1 MVYDW
6 DGKEARCFE
15 LYIEQGKSLEEV
27 MRWFR
32 ENEAFAPSKRA
43 FQTQIKKWNFPPKHN
58 PASNNVDLV
67 NRVEDLW
74 KHNTHQK
81 DMLAILHDEGFNR
94 LSDRELARIRSK
106 NNWKLRVPNKRP
118 SKPDSSDPNPPN
130 INPSKRS
137 HEEADLAA
145 TAYKQL
151 VAAAQRDSPPK
162 VESVHPPTS
171 PKSTVDLSPEALE
184 KRRLYHQRIAAESDE
199 RYIKRTRRRRTAPY
213 AGLSPDPPGP
223 PRFPSETLLVEA
235 KEYLRIDND
244 IYRAVRSTLEE
255 IMQNLGIRKKTDS
268 GEKWAEAKNQLI
280 GCFDQLQSLFSP
292 PSAADDSSAVVPNDR
307 AVDQDKCWLGLE
319 IIANDVAKKIRN
331 QDRRLSIADAKNILG
346 INPAQAVELKN
357 VFHDIL
363 KKNHFYSKHT
373 EGRETWDRMK
383 EEWIE
388 GSDLLRSILALP
400 GSDDGGAPAPAET
413 VGEDRGV
420 EGGTRSKSNL
430 DPQTREQHAL
440 KVKATEFLA
449 RDVMKRL
456 RDSQTRA
463 AKAET
468 TPALPLPPPK
478 LSSSTTAPARA
489 TASSGPASP
498 PQIAPTHI
506 APPPP
511 PTLERG
517 LSSQGISTLASR
529 ALASAAAAERPRGQT
544 YAEQEQEQEQEQI
557 QIDPSLLG
565 AGPGSGSGSGAG
577 PSAAPAANADTSLVE
592 GQYYGLSA
600 SV

>member
-1 MVYDW
+1 MIPILATPRATTRASRAFCVVDARFRIRRQGGYLRRPTRSHAAIEQSQRTRFKRKSSSNIKFRAELQIGSSMVYDW

-15 LYIEQGKSLEEV
+15 MYIEQGKCLEEV

-58 PASNNVDLV
+58 PVGNNVDLV
-67 NRVEDLW
+67 SRVEDLW

-118 SKPDSSDPNPPN
+118 SKSDSSDRNTPN
-130 INPSKRS
+130 INHSKRT
-137 HEEADLAA
+137 HDEADLAA

-151 VAAAQRDSPPK
+151 VAAAQSDSPPK
-162 VESVHPPTS
+162 AELVRPPPS
-171 PKSTVDLSPEALE
+171 PQSTVDLSPESLE

-235 KEYLRIDND
+235 KEYLCIDSD
-244 IYRAVRSTLEE
+244 TYRAVRSTLEE

-280 GCFDQLQSLFSP
+280 GCFEQLQSLFTPP
-292 PSAADDSSAVVPNDR
+292 PSAADGSSAVVPNDR

-346 INPAQAVELKN
+346 INPTQAVELRN

-383 EEWIE
+383 EEWIQ
-388 GSDLLRSILALP
+388 GSELLRSILALP
-400 GSDDGGAPAPAET
+400 GDGDGEAAAAAAAET
-413 VGEDRGV
+413 VGE
-420 EGGTRSKSNL
+420 GGGAGGGIRSKNNL

-456 RDSQTRA
+456 RDNQTRA

-468 TPALPLPPPK
+468 TPALPLPR
-478 LSSSTTAPARA
+478 STVSPATAPAHAR
-489 TASSGPASP
+489 TSSGPASP
-498 PQIAPTHI
+498 AQIAPTH
-506 APPPP
+506 
-511 PTLERG
+511 
-517 LSSQGISTLASR
+517 
-529 ALASAAAAERPRGQT
+529 
-544 YAEQEQEQEQEQI
+544 
-557 QIDPSLLG
+557 
-565 AGPGSGSGSGAG
+565 
-577 PSAAPAANADTSLVE
+577 
-592 GQYYGLSA
+592 
-600 SV
+600 

>member
-1 MVYDW
+1 
-6 DGKEARCFE
+6 
-15 LYIEQGKSLEEV
+15 
-27 MRWFR
+27 
-32 ENEAFAPSKRA
+32 
-43 FQTQIKKWNFPPKHN
+43 
-58 PASNNVDLV
+58 
-67 NRVEDLW
+67 
-74 KHNTHQK
+74 
-81 DMLAILHDEGFNR
+81 MLAILHDEGFNR

-118 SKPDSSDPNPPN
+118 SKPDSSDPNTPN

-137 HEEADLAA
+137 RDEADLAA

-151 VAAAQRDSPPK
+151 VAAAQGDSPSK
-162 VESVHPPTS
+162 VELVRLPPS

-199 RYIKRTRRRRTAPY
+199 RYVKRTRRRRTAPY

-244 IYRAVRSTLEE
+244 TYRAVRSTLEE

-280 GCFDQLQSLFSP
+280 GCFEQLQSLFAPP
-292 PSAADDSSAVVPNDR
+292 PSSATDGSSAIVPNDR
-307 AVDQDKCWLGLE
+307 AVDQDKCWLGME

-388 GSDLLRSILALP
+388 GSQLLRSILALP
-400 GSDDGGAPAPAET
+400 GDGDGEAAAAAATET
-413 VGEDRGV
+413 VGEGGAAG
-420 EGGTRSKSNL
+420 GGTRSKSNL

-468 TPALPLPPPK
+468 TPALPLPPPTF
-478 LSSSTTAPARA
+478 SPAPAHA
-489 TASSGPASP
+489 TTSSRPTSPA
-498 PQIAPTHI
+498 QIAPTRI
-506 APPPP
+506 TPPPP
-511 PTLERG
+511 PTLGRR

-529 ALASAAAAERPRGQT
+529 ALASAAAAAAQGAAREA
-544 YAEQEQEQEQEQI
+544 YAEPEPEPEQEQEQI

-565 AGPGSGSGSGAG
+565 PDPGSGPGPG
-577 PSAAPAANADTSLVE
+577 PSAAIAANAGSSLVE

-600 SV
+600 SM